1 MAQDVSKPRKL
12 GRGLS
17 SLLGQAV
24 KVEPAAV
31 PASAAAEARG
41 GAEMGGGGAAAVQV
55 PATQPGTPMEVG
67 GLPVGSAGERIVH
80 LDLERI
86 RVSGWQVRRVFSEA
100 ALTGLAESIRKS
112 GVMQPVLVRAVGD
125 GARSWPRMVNELSD
139 DLVSDRVRRAAHGA
153 PTITTHAAY
162 ELVAGERRWRAA
174 ALAGLKRIPAVV
186 VTLSDQEAA
195 EWGLIENVQR
205 EDLGVMERA
214 HGYRL
219 LCDTFALT
227 HEQAAERMGVERSS
241 LTNLVRLTEL
251 EGGVQ
256 ELLEEGRLSLGH
268 AKVLLTMGAGPRRAE
283 YGARCASEGWSVRRL
298 ETEVRTYMSGA
309 RVSVLPSAELDA
321 QVRSG
326 GSGGGGEAL
335 LRKEAL
341 RRNAA
346 ELEKSL
352 GEKIGTRVRIKM
364 VGKSGTRGRITLEFY
379 SLEQFEKLVGKM
391 G

>member
-1 MAQDVSKPRKL
+1 
-12 GRGLS
+12 
-17 SLLGQAV
+17 
-24 KVEPAAV
+24 
-31 PASAAAEARG
+31 
-41 GAEMGGGGAAAVQV
+41 
-55 PATQPGTPMEVG
+55 VG
-67 GLPVGSAGERIVH
+67 GLAVGAAGERIVH

-86 RVSGWQVRRVFSEA
+86 RVSGWQVRRHFSEA
-100 ALTGLAESIRKS
+100 ALMSLAESIRKS
-112 GVMQPVLVRAVGD
+112 GVMQPVLVRPVGD
-125 GARSWPRMVNELSD
+125 GVRGWPKMVNELTD
-139 DLVSDRVRRAAHGA
+139 DLVSRPASSAV
-153 PTITTHAAY
+153 TITTHAAY

-174 ALAGLKRIPAVV
+174 SLAGLKRIPAVV

-219 LCDTFALT
+219 LCDTFGLT

-241 LTNLVRLTEL
+241 LTNFVRLTEL
-251 EGGVQ
+251 EQGIQ
-256 ELLEEGRLSLGH
+256 ELLEQGRLSLGH

-298 ETEVRTYMSGA
+298 ETEVRTHMSGA
-309 RVSVLPSAELDA
+309 RVSVLPSADLDA
-321 QVRSG
+321 QVR
-326 GSGGGGEAL
+326 SGGGGEAL

-391 G
+391 S

>member
-24 KVEPAAV
+24 KVEPAAAPATAVAAVASEAPERAEQTVAPVV
-31 PASAAAEARG
+31 PA
-41 GAEMGGGGAAAVQV
+41 V
-55 PATQPGTPMEVG
+55 PMMQPGTPIEVG
-67 GLPVGSAGERIVH
+67 GLAVGAAGERIVH

-86 RVSGWQVRRVFSEA
+86 RVSGWQVRRHFSEA
-100 ALTGLAESIRKS
+100 ALMSLAESIRKS
-112 GVMQPVLVRAVGD
+112 GVMQPVLVRPVGD
-125 GARSWPRMVNELSD
+125 GVRGWPKMVNELTD
-139 DLVSDRVRRAAHGA
+139 DLVSRPASSAV
-153 PTITTHAAY
+153 TITTHAAY

-174 ALAGLKRIPAVV
+174 SLAGLKRIPAVV

-219 LCDTFALT
+219 LCDTFGLT

-241 LTNLVRLTEL
+241 LTNFVRLTEL
-251 EGGVQ
+251 EQGIQ
-256 ELLEEGRLSLGH
+256 ELLEQGRLSLGH
-268 AKVLLTMGAGPRRAE
+268 AKVLLTMGSGPRRAE

-298 ETEVRTYMSGA
+298 ETEVRTHMSGA
-309 RVSVLPSAELDA
+309 RVSVLPSADLDA
-321 QVRSG
+321 QVR
-326 GSGGGGEAL
+326 SGGGGEAL

-352 GEKIGTRVRIKM
+352 GEKVGTRVRIKM

-391 G
+391 S

>member
-24 KVEPAAV
+24 KVEPAAAPATAVAAVASEAPERAEQTVAPVV
-31 PASAAAEARG
+31 PA
-41 GAEMGGGGAAAVQV
+41 V
-55 PATQPGTPMEVG
+55 PMMQPGTPIEVG
-67 GLPVGSAGERIVH
+67 GLAVGAAGERIVH

-86 RVSGWQVRRVFSEA
+86 RVSGWQVRRHFSEA
-100 ALTGLAESIRKS
+100 ALMSLAESIRKS
-112 GVMQPVLVRAVGD
+112 GVMQPVLVRPVGD
-125 GARSWPRMVNELSD
+125 GVRGWPKMVNELTD
-139 DLVSDRVRRAAHGA
+139 DLVSRPASSAV
-153 PTITTHAAY
+153 TITTHAAY

-174 ALAGLKRIPAVV
+174 SLAGLKRIPAVV

-219 LCDTFALT
+219 LCDTFGLT

-241 LTNLVRLTEL
+241 LTNFVRLTEL
-251 EGGVQ
+251 EQGIQ
-256 ELLEEGRLSLGH
+256 ELLEQGRLSLGH
-268 AKVLLTMGAGPRRAE
+268 AKVLLTMGSGPRRAE
-283 YGARCASEGWSVRRL
+283 FGARCASEGWSVRRL
-298 ETEVRTYMSGA
+298 ETEVRTHLSGA
-309 RVSVLPSAELDA
+309 RVSVLPSADLDA
-321 QVRSG
+321 QVR
-326 GSGGGGEAL
+326 GGGGDQTGEAL
-335 LRKEAL
+335 LRREAL
-341 RRNAA
+341 KRNAA
-346 ELEKSL
+346 ELERSI
-352 GEKIGTRVRIKM
+352 GERVGTRVRIKM

-391 G
+391 S